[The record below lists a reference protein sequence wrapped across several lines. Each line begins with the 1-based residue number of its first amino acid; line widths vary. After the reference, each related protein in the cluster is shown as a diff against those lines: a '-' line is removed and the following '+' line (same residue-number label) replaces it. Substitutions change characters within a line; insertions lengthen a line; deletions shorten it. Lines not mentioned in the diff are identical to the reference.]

1 MTKPKGK
8 QFGPDNPGKPFAIGN
23 TPPGRMKGSRN
34 KLSADFVDALR
45 VTFEQYGIEAMR
57 IAVVEEPVQFLKIIA
72 SVLPKEIQIDDNS
85 LKDIPNDQLDAFI
98 EFARKYLAGSLGSAS
113 GREGETLN

>member
-1 MTKPKGK
+1 MTKRK

-57 IAVVEEPVQFLKIIA
+57 ISVIERPTEFLKIIA
-72 SVLPKEIQIDDNS
+72 SVLPKEFEINDNR
-85 LKDIPNDQLDAFI
+85 LAGIPDHELDAFI
-98 EFARKYLAGSLGSAS
+98 ELARRRLASVGKSNE
-113 GREGETLN
+113 REEPTLN